1 MEIGLSL
8 LAGFLFGGVLVWL
21 ACFDLWREPLRRQL
35 KQSYQQLRQVDQER
49 REFWGRLRQL
59 AQRHELLERQHEQLT
74 AEKTVVQLT
83 AGRAEGTIHEL
94 RTQIQQFQSRINEL
108 TDQHSEWHI
117 RQEGTRQ
124 KYDLQQ
130 MTLTELKTENG
141 FLRHSLTDE
150 SKQKEGL
157 AGQLRELQERYGRVQ
172 GELQVVREQLGRQ
185 AELEKNYQQ
194 AVIQVGELKTQLT
207 ESKLQGHHQQEK
219 MVQLHQ
225 QLGMWEQKYQAAERE
240 LARLP
245 RLQQEVEHL
254 QQQLN
259 TVSSQT
265 ETLKEALDEAQQ
277 DNLEELDG
285 IGPAFARR
293 LKAAG
298 YVSFADLAKATP
310 DQLRQ
315 ALKLQKWQQ
324 VNTDGW
330 VTQAKERL

>member
-1 MEIGLSL
+1 MEIWLSL
-8 LAGFLFGGVLVWL
+8 LVGLLFGGLVVWL

-35 KQSYQQLRQVDQER
+35 KQVYQQLHQVDQER
-49 REFWGRLRQL
+49 RQFWGRLRLL
-59 AQRHELLERQHEQLT
+59 ARKHEQLERQHEQLT
-74 AEKTVVQLT
+74 AEKTLVQLT
-83 AGRAEGTIHEL
+83 AGRAEGTIQEL

-108 TDQHSEWHI
+108 TDQHSEWQI

-150 SKQKEGL
+150 GKQKEGL
-157 AGQLRELQERYGRVQ
+157 AGQLRDLQERYGRVQ
-172 GELQVVREQLGRQ
+172 GELQVVREQVGRQ
-185 AELEKNYQQ
+185 AELEKNYQHT
-194 AVIQVGELKTQLT
+194 VIQLGELKAQLT
-207 ESKLQGHHQQEK
+207 ESKLQGQNQQEK
-219 MVQLHQ
+219 LLQLHQ
-225 QLGMWEQKYQAAERE
+225 QLGVWEQKYHAAEQE
-240 LARLP
+240 LVRLP

-254 QQQLN
+254 QQQLSL
-259 TVSSQT
+259 VASQT

-324 VNTDGW
+324 VHTDGW
-330 VTQAKERL
+330 ITQAKERL